1 MDPDDDPRMNA
12 PRITTLFLDIGG
24 VLLTPGWDRA
34 ARARAAKFFQLDA
47 EEFEER
53 HHLSADLYEVGRID
67 LAGYLERVVFHT
79 QRRFQHDEFRK
90 FMFAQSFP
98 LTPMIEFARELRQR
112 RGLRVVLLSNEGR
125 ELGQH
130 RIQAF
135 NLGAFSDVFVI
146 SGFVRCRKPDTEIY
160 RMALDLA
167 QVPPEHVAYVE
178 DRPLFVET
186 GARMGLHAIH
196 HTGLETTR
204 AALAELGLAAG
215 A

>member
-1 MDPDDDPRMNA
+1 MNA

-24 VLLTPGWDRA
+24 VLLTPGWDRP
-34 ARARAAKFFQLDA
+34 ARARAVEFFQLDA
-47 EEFEER
+47 REFEER
-53 HHLSADLYEVGRID
+53 HHLSADLYEVDRIG
-67 LAGYLERVVFHT
+67 LAGYLERVVFHLP
-79 QRRFQHDEFRK
+79 RRFHPDEFRS
-90 FMFAQSFP
+90 FMFAQSSP
-98 LTPMIEFARELRQR
+98 HAPMIELARELRR
-112 RGLRVVLLSNEGR
+112 RHGLRVVLLSNEGR

-135 NLGAFSDVFVI
+135 DLGAFSDVFVV

-167 QVPPEHVAYVE
+167 QVRPEHVAYVE

-186 GARMGLHAIH
+186 GARLGLHAIH
-196 HTGLETTR
+196 HTGLETTG
-204 AALAELGLAAG
+204 AALAALGLPAG

>member
-1 MDPDDDPRMNA
+1 MSA

-24 VLLTPGWDRA
+24 VLLTPGWDRQ
-34 ARARAAKFFQLDA
+34 ARARAVQFFQLDA
-47 EEFEER
+47 GDFEER
-53 HHLSADLYEVGRID
+53 HHLCADLLEVGRID

-79 QRRFQHDEFRK
+79 ARRFQRDEFRT
-90 FMFAQSFP
+90 FMFAQSFAHP
-98 LTPMIEFARELRQR
+98 PMIELARALRQR
-112 RGLRVVLLSNEGR
+112 HGLRVVLLSNEGR

-135 NLGAFSDVFVI
+135 DLGAFSDVFVI
-146 SGFVRCRKPDTEIY
+146 SGSVHCRKPDPEIY

-178 DRPLFVET
+178 DRPLFVEA
-186 GARMGLHAIH
+186 GARLGLHAIH

-204 AALAELGLAAG
+204 AALEALGLPAG
-215 A
+215 G